1 MRRKWVEHL
10 LNAWEAF
17 LDDVFSFVPEESRKH
32 LKNAKKE
39 VLLAIKS
46 AIEKKIEELE
56 KDKREVKKIKVEK
69 AE

>member
-46 AIEKKIEELE
+46 AIDKKIEELE

>member
-1 MRRKWVEHL
+1 MRRKWAEHL

-46 AIEKKIEELE
+46 AIDKKIEELE